1 MISVLF
7 GFAFLSLFFET
18 DSPSYHSP
26 IAMLLGLILLINLI
40 FDGIFLN
47 YERKDPR
54 NINYKLCLIKCI
66 FSFFGIL
73 TLISFIY
80 FLIIS
85 ARMHSAYKKTIRSE
99 NQIRCSKCY
108 MLITDDTA
116 KYCPHCGAKIEN
128 EISTVLIAT
137 QNQQKTIDNR
147 KSTQSEPTEKPSNP
161 PYTRVNVVPDVLFK
175 KEQNVS
181 QKIPYENPTNRS
193 VSAMKTK
200 PEEVARTIVRPH
212 PVLIIKSV
220 PSNSGESIPLE
231 DKSIFKEPIQDSELI
246 DYSDAAKSL
255 KTLDDFFEE
264 RNSLQN
270 QGTIQDIG
278 NVVIKS
284 QEEKDPFKFPAT
296 SNLQELDDGD
306 NDSLDNNHGNT
317 LESNRLFNEL
327 GMRLRYKY
335 GTPSKNQNALDAF
348 NEINQRIQHNRSIPR
363 FSTEQKSSKIINRTK
378 KQPSL
383 KNIEE
388 TALKPV
394 EDRFEETN
402 PLKDQESV
410 QNNDDFDK
418 DNLPYQISIP
428 AVDTTTD
435 QEPDNDRSITGESL
449 VKFPGV
455 EPDNTSSLTKDIDF
469 SIIQESEETVHTD
482 PDDISIDWDY
492 VKEEREKH
500 NNNKSKM
507 EGLLGSHDD
516 VRSDETKL
524 IASPLKEKPAINQN
538 QGYDLQFPS
547 DTLKRLD
554 SRYYPVLKNI
564 EGLTEISTENFTKIL
579 IQCNLG
585 AISLTPTLDD
595 INEWAEEVLNL
606 ENPLLEIQEN
616 TIRINMR

>member
-1 MISVLF
+1 
-7 GFAFLSLFFET
+7 
-18 DSPSYHSP
+18 
-26 IAMLLGLILLINLI
+26 
-40 FDGIFLN
+40 
-47 YERKDPR
+47 
-54 NINYKLCLIKCI
+54 
-66 FSFFGIL
+66 
-73 TLISFIY
+73 
-80 FLIIS
+80 
-85 ARMHSAYKKTIRSE
+85 MHSAYKKTIRSE
-99 NQIRCSKCY
+99 NPIWCSKCHI
-108 MLITDDTA
+108 LITDDTA

-161 PYTRVNVVPDVLFK
+161 PYTRVNVVPDVLIK

-181 QKIPYENPTNRS
+181 QKIRYENPTNRS

-200 PEEVARTIVRPH
+200 PEEVERTIVRPH
-212 PVLIIKSV
+212 PVLIIKPG
-220 PSNSGESIPLE
+220 PSNRGEILPLQ
-231 DKSIFKEPIQDSELI
+231 DKSIHKEQIQDPDLN

-255 KTLDDFFEE
+255 KKLDDFFE
-264 RNSLQN
+264 
-270 QGTIQDIG
+270 
-278 NVVIKS
+278 
-284 QEEKDPFKFPAT
+284 
-296 SNLQELDDGD
+296 
-306 NDSLDNNHGNT
+306 
-317 LESNRLFNEL
+317 
-327 GMRLRYKY
+327 
-335 GTPSKNQNALDAF
+335 DA
-348 NEINQRIQHNRSIPR
+348 
-363 FSTEQKSSKIINRTK
+363 K
-378 KQPSL
+378 
-383 KNIEE
+383 
-388 TALKPV
+388 
-394 EDRFEETN
+394 

-435 QEPDNDRSITGESL
+435 QEPDNARSFTGESL

-455 EPDNTSSLTKDIDF
+455 EPGNTSSLTKDIDF
-469 SIIQESEETVHTD
+469 SIIQESEEAVHTD
-482 PDDISIDWDY
+482 PDYISIDWGE
-492 VKEEREKH
+492 VERKRREH

-507 EGLLGSHDD
+507 EVMLGQHDD
-516 VRSDETKL
+516 VLSDEIKL
-524 IASPLKEKPAINQN
+524 TSSPPKEKPAINQN

-595 INEWAEEVLNL
+595 INEWAEEVLNF

>member
-1 MISVLF
+1 MDGAKTQYLSFKYSIIFHCVIGLDLLISVLF
-7 GFAFLSLFFET
+7 GLTGLSLFFEIG
-18 DSPSYHSP
+18 SPSYHNP
-26 IAMLLGLILLINLI
+26 ISILLGLILLINLI
-40 FDGIFLN
+40 LDGIFLN

-54 NINYKLCLIKCI
+54 NINYMLCLVKCI

-99 NQIRCSKCY
+99 NPIRCSKCY

-128 EISTVLIAT
+128 EISPVLIDT

-147 KSTQSEPTEKPSNP
+147 KSTQLEPTEKPSNP
-161 PYTRVNVVPDVLFK
+161 HYTGGNAVPDGLIK

-181 QKIPYENPTNRS
+181 QKIPYEIPTNRS

-246 DYSDAAKSL
+246 DYTDAAKSL
-255 KTLDDFFEE
+255 KKLDDFFE
-264 RNSLQN
+264 
-270 QGTIQDIG
+270 D
-278 NVVIKS
+278 VK
-284 QEEKDPFKFPAT
+284 
-296 SNLQELDDGD
+296 
-306 NDSLDNNHGNT
+306 
-317 LESNRLFNEL
+317 
-327 GMRLRYKY
+327 
-335 GTPSKNQNALDAF
+335 
-348 NEINQRIQHNRSIPR
+348 
-363 FSTEQKSSKIINRTK
+363 
-378 KQPSL
+378 
-383 KNIEE
+383 
-388 TALKPV
+388 
-394 EDRFEETN
+394 

-410 QNNDDFDK
+410 QNNDEFDK
-418 DNLPYQISIP
+418 DNLPHQISILP
-428 AVDTTTD
+428 VDTTTD
-435 QEPDNDRSITGESL
+435 QEPDNDRSLTGESI
-449 VKFPGV
+449 VKFPSVG
-455 EPDNTSSLTKDIDF
+455 PDNTASSIKDIDF
-469 SIIQESEETVHTD
+469 SITQESEETVHSD
-482 PDDISIDWDY
+482 PDYISIDWGE
-492 VKEEREKH
+492 VEQKRREH

-507 EGLLGSHDD
+507 EVILGQHDD
-516 VRSDETKL
+516 VLSDEIELTS
-524 IASPLKEKPAINQN
+524 SPPKEKPAINQN

-547 DTLKRLD
+547 DPLKRLD

-595 INEWAEEVLNL
+595 INEWAEEVLNF